1 MIPAAQALKD
11 GLLLLEEVVQG
22 CDRHK
27 AVQACSSIVEIMSA
41 SDDYTRK
48 VRLVR
53 WYMRLAHAVTS

>member
-1 MIPAAQALKD
+1 MLPAVQALED

-22 CDRHK
+22 CDRHI
-27 AVQACSSIVEIMSA
+27 ALQAGSCIVEILSA

>member
-1 MIPAAQALKD
+1 MLPVLQALKD

-22 CDRHK
+22 CDRHI
-27 AVQACSSIVEIMSA
+27 VLQACSCIVEILSA